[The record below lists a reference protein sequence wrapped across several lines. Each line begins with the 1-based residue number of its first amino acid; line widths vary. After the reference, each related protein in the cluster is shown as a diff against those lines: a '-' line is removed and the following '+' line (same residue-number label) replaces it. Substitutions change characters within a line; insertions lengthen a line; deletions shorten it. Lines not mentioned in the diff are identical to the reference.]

1 MRASGQGTS
10 GQRRRGAATPTKKS
24 FAVAIAVAAKGAA
37 THDGVV
43 NASSG
48 PPQHDPSR
56 PARQA
61 LADAWLDSRP
71 ALVRFLTARTG
82 SSAAAEDLAQ
92 DVWVRLQS
100 MTEEAADVRHPQAF
114 LYRIAANLALDASK
128 AQRRAG
134 ARDLEW
140 RRASAIDDAAE
151 AQDAPSAEDAV
162 WAKLKLEKVVAAI
175 DRMPP
180 KAAEAFRLHK
190 MAGLSQAE
198 VAELMGVSRSAV
210 EKYVSASLQEL
221 LLRVGWP

>member
-1 MRASGQGTS
+1 MNS
-10 GQRRRGAATPTKKS
+10 P
-24 FAVAIAVAAKGAA
+24 
-37 THDGVV
+37 
-43 NASSG
+43 SG
-48 PPQHDPSR
+48 PLQHDPSG
-56 PARQA
+56 PAQQG
-61 LADAWLDSRP
+61 LADAWLEARP

-82 SSAAAEDLAQ
+82 SAAAAEDLAQ
-92 DVWVRLQS
+92 DVWLRLQS
-100 MTEEAADVRHPQAF
+100 MTEEAAAEVRRPQAF
-114 LYRIAANLALDASK
+114 LYRMAANLALDASK

-140 RRASAIDDAAE
+140 RRASVADDAGE

-162 WAKLKLEKVVAAI
+162 WARLKLEKVVAAI

-198 VAELMGVSRSAV
+198 VAERMGVSRSAV
-210 EKYVSASLQEL
+210 EKYISASLKDL

>member
-1 MRASGQGTS
+1 M
-10 GQRRRGAATPTKKS
+10 
-24 FAVAIAVAAKGAA
+24 
-37 THDGVV
+37 
-43 NASSG
+43 NAPSG

-61 LADAWLDSRP
+61 LEDAWLDSRP

-82 SSAAAEDLAQ
+82 SPAAAEDLAQ

-100 MTEEAADVRHPQAF
+100 MTEEAAAEVRHPQAF

-162 WAKLKLEKVVAAI
+162 WARLKLEKVVAAI

-198 VAELMGVSRSAV
+198 VATVLGMTPDAV
-210 EKYVSASLQEL
+210 RGTIFRARRNLTERMV
-221 LLRVGWP
+221 RWR

>member
-24 FAVAIAVAAKGAA
+24 FAVAIAVAAEGAA

-48 PPQHDPSR
+48 PPQHDQSR

-100 MTEEAADVRHPQAF
+100 MTEEAAAEAPAYTPEPEPEAPPAPEATRGAQASRHAVT
-114 LYRIAANLALDASK
+114 AAASK
-128 AQRRAG
+128 AMRSSRRG
-134 ARDLEW
+134 
-140 RRASAIDDAAE
+140 
-151 AQDAPSAEDAV
+151 
-162 WAKLKLEKVVAAI
+162 
-175 DRMPP
+175 
-180 KAAEAFRLHK
+180 
-190 MAGLSQAE
+190 SQ
-198 VAELMGVSRSAV
+198 STNRSA
-210 EKYVSASLQEL
+210 
-221 LLRVGWP
+221 PP